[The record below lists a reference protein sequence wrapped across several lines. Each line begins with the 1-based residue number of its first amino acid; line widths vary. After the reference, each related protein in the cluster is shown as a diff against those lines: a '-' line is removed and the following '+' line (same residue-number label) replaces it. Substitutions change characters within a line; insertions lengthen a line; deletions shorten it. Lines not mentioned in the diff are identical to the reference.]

1 MDFFLR
7 VEMGFNFK
15 HFDRYLFDLLAIE
28 SIQGNNVLL
37 KPFGYCERLE
47 CFNLFVVYGVNLVE
61 IYI

>member
-1 MDFFLR
+1 
-7 VEMGFNFK
+7 MGFNLK